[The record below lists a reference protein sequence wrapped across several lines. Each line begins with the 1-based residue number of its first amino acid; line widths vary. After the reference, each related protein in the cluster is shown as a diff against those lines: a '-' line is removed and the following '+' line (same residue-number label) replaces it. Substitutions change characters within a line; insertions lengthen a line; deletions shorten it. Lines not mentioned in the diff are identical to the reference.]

1 VEPGRGII
9 YIPRDQDQQ
18 LTRRYLVLTLKNK
31 ANSAFFSIGSTLSP
45 FLFNFSP
52 SGISQCPTI
61 IISVTMAFGE
71 SFLAGVRLV
80 AEEVLVAVP
89 GRLLL
94 VGVGI
99 LLRKGAPFGFLGV
112 IRIVSSLL

>member
-1 VEPGRGII
+1 M
-9 YIPRDQDQQ
+9 
-18 LTRRYLVLTLKNK
+18 LTLKNK
-31 ANSAFFSIGSTLSP
+31 ANSAFFSIGWI
-45 FLFNFSP
+45 FRLFVFTDICFSS

-61 IISVTMAFGE
+61 LIAVTVAFGE
-71 SFLAGVRLV
+71 SFLAGIRLV
-80 AEEVLVAVP
+80 AGGGLVAVP

-99 LLRKGAPFGFLGV
+99 RLLIGVPFDFLGV